1 MGSRKALAVVGLA
14 AAALALPSTAGAAL
28 RLTHDSFSA
37 SYRSPTGAVAA
48 GTRVTLRLRV
58 TGAKP
63 SSVTLRLEIADPVT
77 ETARLANLKLRR
89 RGAVWSV
96 AYRTPAKP
104 SIVSY
109 AFRVKVGRRTVWYGD
124 DNSGT
129 DTTKGGLGRT
139 TSSRGDAF
147 KITVF
152 DRSFTTPAW
161 LQGAVV
167 YEIFV
172 DRFRNGDRSND
183 YCRAG
188 STSGCP
194 VFYGDIPAILHPTWN
209 EPLED
214 SRATNV
220 FNRDFFGGDLEGV
233 TQQLDYL
240 KSFGVEA
247 IWLTPIFKAR
257 SNHRYDTDD
266 YHEVDPA
273 LGGDPAFPQLIN
285 EAKARGIRIILDGVF
300 NHTSS
305 DSRYFDRYNRYPDV
319 VGACESPTS
328 PYRNWYEIQGSEV
341 PCRNY
346 SGFANLDSL
355 PTLNDANPAV
365 RDFVYHGLGSA
376 VGLWTSRGAAGWRL
390 DVAHELSH
398 AWWRDF
404 RRTVKAYAPDIADV
418 PLIGEVT
425 AGPVDATEYLVGD
438 QLDGVMNYRYRQ
450 AANGFVRQT
459 NWTDS
464 SGTIRALRPSQVANS
479 LKAILEDYPPQAAA
493 VSFNLVDS
501 HDTNRVL
508 HVLTENGDSLRT
520 AKQRQ
525 RLVAF
530 LQFTSFGAPMIYY
543 GDEAGINA
551 PGRSGFGD
559 PYNRAPYPWEDESGN
574 ANTYGPAERFM
585 IDWYSTL
592 ATLRQIWPVLRNG
605 SVVTL
610 LTGDTTGSST
620 DNGLYAFGRVGA
632 PNKPVI
638 VALNK
643 NGQPGSARIPVRGLY
658 PNGTILEDAFDGTA
672 HQVTGGAVDVRVP
685 PIGGLVLFPR

>member
-14 AAALALPSTAGAAL
+14 VAALALPSTGSAAL
-28 RLTHDSFSA
+28 RLAHDSFSP
-37 SYRSPTGAVAA
+37 SYRSPTGAVPT

-58 TGAKP
+58 TGARP
-63 SSVTLRLEIADPVT
+63 SSVTMRLEIGDPVT
-77 ETARLANLKLRR
+77 ETARLASLKLKR
-89 RGAVWSV
+89 RGVIWTV

-109 AFRVKVGRRTVWYGD
+109 SFRVKVGRRTVWYGD

-129 DTTKGGLGRT
+129 DPTKGGTGRA

-147 KITVF
+147 KITVYN
-152 DRSFTTPAW
+152 RSFTTPAW

-167 YEIFV
+167 YEIFA
-172 DRFRNGDRSND
+172 DRFRNGDQSND

-194 VFYGDIPAILHPTWN
+194 TFYDGIQAILHPTWN
-209 EPLED
+209 EQLED

-233 TQQLDYL
+233 TEKLDYL

-266 YHEVDPA
+266 YHEVDAA
-273 LGGDPAFPQLIN
+273 LGGDGAFAALSAA
-285 EAKARGIRIILDGVF
+285 AKAKGIRLILDGVF
-300 NHTSS
+300 NHSSS
-305 DSRYFDRYNRYPDV
+305 DSRYFDRYGRYPEL
-319 VGACESPTS
+319 GACESASS
-328 PYRNWYEIQGSEV
+328 PFRSWYEIQGSDV

-355 PTLNDANPAV
+355 PTLNDANAGV
-365 RDFVYHGLGSA
+365 RDFVYRGSDS
-376 VGLWTSRGAAGWRL
+376 VVRHWSTRGADGWRL

-404 RRTVKAYAPDIADV
+404 RQTVKGYAPDA
-418 PLIGEVT
+418 PLIGEIT
-425 AGPVDATEYLVGD
+425 AGPVDATQYLVGD
-438 QLDGVMNYRYRQ
+438 ELDGVMNYRYRQ

-459 NWTDS
+459 SWTDS

-479 LKAILEDYPPQAAA
+479 IKAILEDYPPQASA

-508 HVLTENGDSLRT
+508 HVLTENGDSLAT

-530 LQFTSFGAPMIYY
+530 LQFTSFGAPMVYY

-551 PGRSGFGD
+551 PGRSGFAD

-574 ANTYGPAERFM
+574 VNTYGPAEQFM

-592 ATLRQIWPVLRNG
+592 ATLRQIWPALRTG

-610 LTGDTTGSST
+610 LTGDTTSSST
-620 DNGLYAFGRVGA
+620 DNGVYAFGRVGA
-632 PNKPVI
+632 PNKPVL

-643 NGQPGSARIPVRGLY
+643 GGEAASARIPVRGLY
-658 PNGTILEDAFDGTA
+658 PNGTTLENAFDGTGA
-672 HQVTGGAVDVRVP
+672 QVSGGAVEVRVP
-685 PIGGLVLFPR
+685 PIGGIVLFPR

>member
-1 MGSRKALAVVGLA
+1 MGSRKALGVAGVAL
-14 AAALALPSTAGAAL
+14 AALALPPTAGAAV
-28 RLTHDSFSA
+28 RLAHDSFSA
-37 SYRSPTGAVAA
+37 SYRSPTGAVPT
-48 GTRVTLRLRV
+48 GTRITLRLRV

-63 SSVTLRLEIADPVT
+63 SGVTLRLEIGDPVT
-77 ETARLANLKLRR
+77 ETAMLANLKLKR
-89 RGAVWSV
+89 RGALWSV

-109 AFRVKVGRRTVWYGD
+109 SFRVKIGRRTLWYGD

-129 DTTKGGLGRT
+129 DPTKGGTGRA

-147 KITVF
+147 KITVYN
-152 DRSFTTPAW
+152 RSFTTPAW

-172 DRFRNGDRSND
+172 DRFRNGDKSND
-183 YCRAG
+183 YCRTG
-188 STSGCP
+188 SESGCP
-194 VFYGDIPAILHPTWN
+194 VFYGDIQAILHPTWN
-209 EPLED
+209 EQLED

-233 TQQLDYL
+233 TQKLDYL

-273 LGGDPAFPQLIN
+273 LGGDPRFAQLVN
-285 EAKARGIRIILDGVF
+285 EAKARGIRVILDGVF

-305 DSRYFDRYNRYPDV
+305 DSRYFDRYNRYPDI
-319 VGACESPTS
+319 VGACESPSS

-346 SGFANLDSL
+346 SAFAGLDSL
-355 PTLNDANPAV
+355 PTLNDANAGV
-365 RDFVYHGLGSA
+365 RDFVYGGLGSV

-404 RRTVKAYAPDIADV
+404 RRTVKGYAPDAS
-418 PLIGEVT
+418 LIGEIT

-450 AANGFVRQT
+450 AATGFVRQT

-479 LKAILEDYPPQAAA
+479 LKAILEDYPPQASA

-508 HVLTENGDSLRT
+508 HVLTEPGDSLTT

-530 LQFTSFGAPMIYY
+530 LQFTSFGAPMVYY

-559 PYNRAPYPWEDESGN
+559 PYNRAPYPWDDESGN
-574 ANTYGPAERFM
+574 VNTYGPAEQFM
-585 IDWYSTL
+585 TDWYSAL
-592 ATLRQIWPVLRNG
+592 ATLRQIWPVLRTG

-610 LTGDTTGSST
+610 LTGDTTSSSA
-620 DNGLYAFGRVGA
+620 DNGVYAFGRVGA
-632 PNKPVI
+632 PNRPVT

-643 NGQPGSARIPVRGLY
+643 GRESAAARIPVRGLY
-658 PNGTILEDAFDGTA
+658 PNGTTLENAFDGTSS
-672 HQVTGGAVDVRVP
+672 QVTGGAVEVRVP
-685 PIGGLVLFPR
+685 PIGGIVLFPR